1 MKTILKARL
10 LLALLFLFSFS
21 LFLHFREER
30 VEILEVGT
38 IAPCYIIAQV
48 DFEFPDEEVTALL
61 RQEAVKDVG
70 MILAIEKN
78 EIEERHHAFAQAL
91 QRDTRWRDNFPK
103 VSFEKIEKLAQ
114 EIEGLLVKSR
124 YSDARTLHRVQSL
137 DLPFLQPYL
146 IPTTETRGIPVSFW
160 KKVKEH
166 LATQFDD
173 DRVVDFILP
182 FFEKHTW
189 QLLQDV
195 SLQRT
200 LREAVQEKLPV
211 KTTRVA
217 AGSSLVEP
225 GERVTAR
232 HVAMLLAMKQALT
245 KKQWSWEP
253 ANLFG
258 SICIAAIV
266 TLLVAFYLFRYHP
279 TLYRSV
285 QKLSLFLAIV
295 LLTFALDKAVSHA
308 LPHLGTFFVEVSRY
322 PLLVPLATL
331 LTSILVGWEVALFA
345 SILLTLAL
353 GITTS
358 ADHDR
363 FFLLNFLGSLV
374 ALLGARSLYKRR
386 TIFTICGMI
395 WLSSLPL
402 LLAFHLLDHTVWS
415 TTFVHDLFG
424 SSLFMLFSSV
434 IALAFLTIVESLFP
448 VVTEMTLMEY
458 LDPNHPLLRRLSVE
472 APGTYQHSLVVG
484 HLAESAA
491 RAIHANGL
499 FCRASTLYH
508 DVGKLFNP
516 HYFSEN
522 QQGGLDIHQLLTP
535 SESAHVILAHIGE
548 GEALA
553 RKHRLPE
560 SFIDIIREHHGTT
573 LTYYF
578 YWKQIEL
585 MQGDAEKVEKKKFS
599 YMGPKPR
606 TKESAIIMMADTLEA
621 ASRSLDE
628 ATEECI
634 SEMVEKLIHEKI
646 AEGQLQ
652 ECTLTFS
659 ELEAVKKSF
668 IHTLSLARHL
678 RIKYPCKV

>member
-1 MKTILKARL
+1 
-10 LLALLFLFSFS
+10 
-21 LFLHFREER
+21 
-30 VEILEVGT
+30 
-38 IAPCYIIAQV
+38 
-48 DFEFPDEEVTALL
+48 
-61 RQEAVKDVG
+61 
-70 MILAIEKN
+70 
-78 EIEERHHAFAQAL
+78 
-91 QRDTRWRDNFPK
+91 
-103 VSFEKIEKLAQ
+103 VSFEKIEKVAQ

-124 YSDARTLHRVQSL
+124 YSDARTLHRIQNL
-137 DLPFLQPYL
+137 GLPFLHPYL
-146 IPTTETRGIPVSFW
+146 IQTTEARVIPIVFW

-166 LATQFDD
+166 LSIEFDD
-173 DRVVDFILP
+173 DKVIDFILP

-200 LREAVQEKLPV
+200 LRDAVQEKLPV

-217 AGSSLVEP
+217 AGSSIVEP

-232 HVAMLLAMKQALT
+232 HVAMLLAMKDALT
-245 KKQWSWEP
+245 KKQWSWEIT
-253 ANLFG
+253 NLLG
-258 SICIAAIV
+258 SLCIAAIA
-266 TLLVAFYLFRYHP
+266 TLLSAFYLFRYHP
-279 TLYRSV
+279 ILYRSV
-285 QKLSLFLAIV
+285 QKLALFVAIV
-295 LLTFALDKAVSHA
+295 LLTFILDKAVSHA
-308 LPHLGTFFVEVSRY
+308 LPLLGTFFVEISRY

-345 SILLTLAL
+345 SILLTLTL
-353 GITTS
+353 GITTA

-363 FFLLNFLGSLV
+363 FFLLNFLGSLA

-395 WLSSLPL
+395 WLSVLPL

-415 TTFVHDLFG
+415 STFVHDLLG
-424 SSLFMLFSSV
+424 GSLFMIFSALF
-434 IALAFLTIVESLFP
+434 ALAFLTIVESLFP

-458 LDPNHPLLRRLSVE
+458 LDPNHPLLRRLIVE

-491 RAIHANGL
+491 RAIRANGL

-508 DVGKLFNP
+508 DIGKLFNP

-522 QQGGLDIHQLLTP
+522 QQGGLDIHQLLSP
-535 SESAHVILAHIGE
+535 SESAHVILAHIAE

-578 YWKQIEL
+578 YWKQVEL
-585 MQGDAEKVEKKKFS
+585 MQGDTEKVEKKKFA
-599 YMGPKPR
+599 YVGPKPR
-606 TKESAIIMMADTLEA
+606 TKESAIIMIADTLEA
-621 ASRSLDE
+621 ASRTLEE
-628 ATEECI
+628 ATEEAI
-634 SEMVEKLIHEKI
+634 TEMVEKLIHEKI
-646 AEGQLQ
+646 EEGQLQ
-652 ECTLTFS
+652 DCPLSFS

-668 IHTLSLARHL
+668 VHTLSLARHL
-678 RIKYPCKV
+678 RVKYPCKV